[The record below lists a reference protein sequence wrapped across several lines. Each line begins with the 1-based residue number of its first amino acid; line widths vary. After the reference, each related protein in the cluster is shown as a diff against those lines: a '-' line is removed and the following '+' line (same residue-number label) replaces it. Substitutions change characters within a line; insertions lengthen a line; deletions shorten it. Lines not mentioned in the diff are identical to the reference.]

1 MAKFITLL
9 LALVLSSPV
18 LAQSFS
24 DCVVEAEARIAKL
37 KEAQRLVASTIE
49 DADAVE
55 AAAQQTANP
64 QQYIDFVVL
73 RYERNNRKV
82 QLAIVQAA
90 TEVVNNLSAFIGKDE
105 VDQVVL
111 REGIAKYSSMA
122 AFSHKVANEL
132 QDGFFNHFSAYL
144 NQYGYDCESV
154 FRSDDMD
161 LLLEYEIF

>member
-1 MAKFITLL
+1 M
-9 LALVLSSPV
+9 
-18 LAQSFS
+18 
-24 DCVVEAEARIAKL
+24 
-37 KEAQRLVASTIE
+37 
-49 DADAVE
+49 
-55 AAAQQTANP
+55 
-64 QQYIDFVVL
+64 
-73 RYERNNRKV
+73 